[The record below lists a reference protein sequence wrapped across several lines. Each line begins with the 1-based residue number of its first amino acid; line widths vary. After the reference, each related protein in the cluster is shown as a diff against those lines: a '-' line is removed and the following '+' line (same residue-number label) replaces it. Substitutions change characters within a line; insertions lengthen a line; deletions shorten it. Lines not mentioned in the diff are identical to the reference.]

1 MEIIKKRTSEV
12 IANLRIFETF
22 HLKILRFV
30 FFHFCG
36 MRTFY
41 VFFVEISDNERK
53 EILQVKRE
61 LNLDFDNLVSFEVL
75 SENC

>member
-1 MEIIKKRTSEV
+1 
-12 IANLRIFETF
+12 
-22 HLKILRFV
+22 
-30 FFHFCG
+30 

-41 VFFVEISDNERK
+41 VFFVEIPDNERK

>member
-1 MEIIKKRTSEV
+1 
-12 IANLRIFETF
+12 
-22 HLKILRFV
+22 
-30 FFHFCG
+30 